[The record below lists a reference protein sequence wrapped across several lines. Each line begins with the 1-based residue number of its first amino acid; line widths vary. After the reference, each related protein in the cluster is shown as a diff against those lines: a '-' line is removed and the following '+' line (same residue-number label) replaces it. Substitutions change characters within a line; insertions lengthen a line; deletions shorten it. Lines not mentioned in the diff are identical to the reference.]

1 METVFSIIMAAMG
14 ISLLIYAGLAYL
26 SGDQIFLFQG
36 AYSLPKDKKA
46 KKEYVRKKFVKII
59 ALVALSFL
67 ASSLVGLT
75 QIYWLAVIVF
85 VLGIVFTVILGKKI
99 MNS

>member
-1 METVFSIIMAAMG
+1 MAAMG
-14 ISLLIYAGLAYL
+14 ISLLIYAGIAYL
-26 SGDQIFLFQG
+26 SGDPIFLFQG
-36 AYSLPKDKKA
+36 AYSLPKDKKN

-75 QIYWLAVIVF
+75 QIYWLALIVF
-85 VLGIVFTVILGKKI
+85 VLGIVLTVILGKKI

>member
-1 METVFSIIMAAMG
+1 MAAMG

-26 SGDQIFLFQG
+26 SGDPIFLSEG
-36 AYSLPKDKKA
+36 AYSLPKDKKT

>member
-26 SGDQIFLFQG
+26 SGDPIFLFQG

-46 KKEYVRKKFVKII
+46 KKEY
-59 ALVALSFL
+59 
-67 ASSLVGLT
+67 ASSG
-75 QIYWLAVIVF
+75 
-85 VLGIVFTVILGKKI
+85 
-99 MNS
+99 

>member
-1 METVFSIIMAAMG
+1 MG
-14 ISLLIYAGLAYL
+14 ISLLIYAGIAYL
-26 SGDQIFLFQG
+26 SGDPIFLFQG
-36 AYSLPKDKKA
+36 AYSLPKDKKN

-75 QIYWLAVIVF
+75 QIYWLALIVF
-85 VLGIVFTVILGKKI
+85 VLGIVLTVILGKKI